1 MDMNI
6 DGHMKAWHCGKQWQ
20 IRGKV
25 QGQKWENI
33 YGQILEM
40 FWTNGGNISGQMVKT
55 FMGTRMLGKWWKIRG
70 GEREE
75 PQEVATDGYYFCI
88 KMHLLINLFHKLLNT

>member
-1 MDMNI
+1 MDMKIFMDTWKLDTVANNCKSEEV
-6 DGHMKAWHCGKQWQ
+6 H
-20 IRGKV
+20 
-25 QGQKWENI
+25 GQKGENI
-33 YGQILEM
+33 YGQIVEM

-88 KMHLLINLFHKLLNT
+88 KMHLDKSIS